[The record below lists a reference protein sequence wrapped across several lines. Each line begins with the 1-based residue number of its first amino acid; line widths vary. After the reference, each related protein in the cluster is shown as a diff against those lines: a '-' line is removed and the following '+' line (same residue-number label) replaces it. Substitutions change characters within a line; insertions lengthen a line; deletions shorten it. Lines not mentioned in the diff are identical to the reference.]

1 MNVVI
6 KAQSKESVAFEYASP
21 VVRCIYFQSEGPLCA
36 SVTGSGHDDFV
47 IGGEFDL

>member
-1 MNVVI
+1 MKVVI
-6 KAQSKESVAFEYASP
+6 KAQSKESVFEYASP